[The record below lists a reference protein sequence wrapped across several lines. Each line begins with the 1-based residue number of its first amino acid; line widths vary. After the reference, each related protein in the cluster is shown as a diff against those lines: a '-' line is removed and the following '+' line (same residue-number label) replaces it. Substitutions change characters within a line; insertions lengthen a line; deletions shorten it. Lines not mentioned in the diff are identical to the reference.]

1 MSSFWLNATIDVLL
15 VIFVLDCL
23 FMGLVILMQRSKQE
37 GLGAAFGGGVTDA
50 IWGAQTSQVLVKA
63 TCVAAT
69 LFFIL
74 SITLARLYSMREATP
89 VPTTS
94 VQQELEKANAP
105 SNATPATTVP
115 TATTTPVPAP
125 AATTAPAP
133 AKSATPSH

>member
-1 MSSFWLNATIDVLL
+1 MSWLNITIDILL
-15 VIFVLDCL
+15 FIYVVNCL

-74 SITLARLYSMREATP
+74 SITLARLYSMREAAP
-89 VPTTS
+89 VPTSS
-94 VQQELEKANAP
+94 VQQELEKA
-105 SNATPATTVP
+105 STPATTVP

-125 AATTAPAP
+125 TTAPAP